1 MQQFIMQH
9 SIDSA
14 NSAAAYSTGVKTGV
28 NMMGVDLYERPVRSI
43 LEEAMSCDKAAGI
56 MTSVPILHATPGAF
70 VTHTNFR
77 KNVHHLQDGFR
88 ETQPTFAMGTCASIY
103 QPSEELKQ
111 SMIDGI
117 LSSKYTFLTQD
128 PAVLA
133 ENFYDAIQDKDPN
146 KGESVLACFGGQ
158 YSTGKDGLG
167 KPLENLPFRGTDS
180 SYTGRWCS
188 AAIVD
193 KDEDDVTLNITPNS
207 TICNHWPVEEL
218 KNIPHMHENV
228 KEALN
233 FLGKSTDGFF
243 LMYEQGDIDWA
254 AYVRLLT
261 RLTHN
266 C

>member
-1 MQQFIMQH
+1 M
-9 SIDSA
+9 
-14 NSAAAYSTGVKTGV
+14 
-28 NMMGVDLYERPVRSI
+28 NMMGVDLYERPVRTI

-70 VTHTNFR
+70 VSHTNYR
-77 KNVHHLQDGFR
+77 KNAHHLQDGFR
-88 ETQPTFAMGTCASIY
+88 ETQPTWAMGTCANIY
-103 QPSEELKQ
+103 QPTEELKQ

-117 LSSKYTFLTQD
+117 LSSKYSFLYQD

-133 ENFYDAIQDKDPN
+133 ENFYDDIQDKDPN

-158 YSTGKDGLG
+158 YSSGKDGFG
-167 KPLENLPFRGTDS
+167 KPLENMPFRGTDS

-193 KDEDDVTLNITPNS
+193 KDEDDVTLSITPNS
-207 TICNHWPVEEL
+207 TICNHWPEEEL
-218 KNIPHMHENV
+218 VNVPHMHENV

-233 FLGKSTDGFF
+233 FLGKSEDGFF

-254 AYVRLLT
+254 A
-261 RLTHN
+261 
-266 C
+266 